1 MNGRI
6 SGMATMNISLP
17 DEMKKFV
24 EAQVATGLYANA
36 SDYMRDV
43 LRDRMRAYEDLLE
56 ALRVGEESG
65 ISERTP
71 EEVFAEVK
79 ARYLA
84 PDPQ

>member
-1 MNGRI
+1 
-6 SGMATMNISLP
+6 MATMNISLP